1 MTLNSLLSQRSTP
14 DPLVSTFQVPKVQ
27 VYTATAL
34 DCRPSGSQSEDAQP
48 HGAGQEAKCVDAH
61 FTGEEN
67 AWRLEV
73 ATQETAGSSA
83 FCPESESEPGCLH
96 QISSHFLL
104 CEPTLTTEPLCAHLS
119 DCSMEV
125 VRMNWVSA
133 PGCLAHCVVCVTTTP
148 SGQLLSVVWFAWV
161 TIAVLPWR
169 EATLGAEGHIHS
181 GLSESFPGASVP
193 PRFPFPRL
201 LQQGNQGSQPC
212 SLLSL

>member
-1 MTLNSLLSQRSTP
+1 MNSQLSQRSTP
-14 DPLVSTFQVPKVQ
+14 DPLDPTFQVPKVQ
-27 VYTATAL
+27 VYTATAP
-34 DCRPSGSQSEDAQP
+34 DCRSPGSQSEDAQP
-48 HGAGQEAKCVDAH
+48 HEAGQEAKCVDAH

-83 FCPESESEPGCLH
+83 LCPESESEPGCLH
-96 QISSHFLL
+96 RISSHFLL

-125 VRMNWVSA
+125 VTRCLTPPGLIRMNWGLA
-133 PGCLAHCVVCVTTTP
+133 LGCLAHCVVCVTTTP

-161 TIAVLPWR
+161 TIAVLLWR

-181 GLSESFPGASVP
+181 ELVDSFHGASVP
-193 PRFPFPRL
+193 PRFPFPCL
-201 LQQGNQGSQPC
+201 LH
-212 SLLSL
+212 